1 MNDRFWG
8 AFNSF
13 KSLTDDM
20 LSCLSQ
26 HLDRYI
32 LRDQILLD
40 QRTEKLILCLRSS
53 RKSNLDLF
61 KTNLYKKLE
70 KFHFL
75 LQAHRDHKCLISVTK
90 VYRAPDRGL
99 IHIFFLR
106 PFHTFHRRHV
116 ILTFVLR
123 WCHHFRFPP
132 FSLPLIFL
140 VSVIS
145 FCIKT

>member
-13 KSLTDDM
+13 KSLTDNM

-116 ILTFVLR
+116 ILTFVLG
-123 WCHHFRFPP
+123 WCHHFVFLHFLFP
-132 FSLPLIFL
+132 LKFL
-140 VSVIS
+140 FG
-145 FCIKT
+145 FCF

>member
-13 KSLTDDM
+13 KSLTDNM

-53 RKSNLDLF
+53 RKSNLNLF
-61 KTNLYKKLE
+61 KTDLYKKLE
-70 KFHFL
+70 NSTFCSK
-75 LQAHRDHKCLISVTK
+75 LIGITS
-90 VYRAPDRGL
+90 A
-99 IHIFFLR
+99 
-106 PFHTFHRRHV
+106 
-116 ILTFVLR
+116 
-123 WCHHFRFPP
+123 
-132 FSLPLIFL
+132 
-140 VSVIS
+140 
-145 FCIKT
+145 

>member
-1 MNDRFWG
+1 
-8 AFNSF
+8 
-13 KSLTDDM
+13 M

-75 LQAHRDHKCLISVTK
+75 LQAHRITS
-90 VYRAPDRGL
+90 A
-99 IHIFFLR
+99 
-106 PFHTFHRRHV
+106 
-116 ILTFVLR
+116 
-123 WCHHFRFPP
+123 
-132 FSLPLIFL
+132 
-140 VSVIS
+140 
-145 FCIKT
+145 